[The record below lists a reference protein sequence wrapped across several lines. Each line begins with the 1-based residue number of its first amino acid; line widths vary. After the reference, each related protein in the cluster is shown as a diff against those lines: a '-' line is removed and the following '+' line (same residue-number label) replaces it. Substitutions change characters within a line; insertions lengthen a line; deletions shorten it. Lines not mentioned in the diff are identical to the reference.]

1 MEKNGYIRLN
11 VESRVKKLKKIV
23 TFFEV
28 VRIEVEEKVL

>member
-1 MEKNGYIRLN
+1 MRGL
-11 VESRVKKLKKIV
+11 ESRVKKIEKIV